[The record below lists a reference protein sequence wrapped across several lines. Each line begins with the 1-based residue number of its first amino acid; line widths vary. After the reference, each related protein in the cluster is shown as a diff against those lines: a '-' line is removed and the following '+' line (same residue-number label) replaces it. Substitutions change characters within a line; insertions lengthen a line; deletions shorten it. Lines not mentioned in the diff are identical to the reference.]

1 MKAEYRTKARA
12 ALLEFLQENSDRGF
26 SAIDLLTYLQLNIEG
41 VNKTTV
47 YRNLDRLCEQ
57 GVIYK
62 YREPD
67 HDGWF
72 YQYSKEH
79 TQCNMHMHGKCS
91 KCGKLIHIEDDFV
104 IDFKNLIKKNYGLQV
119 DLGKTLVV
127 GVCAACLSQGT

>member
-1 MKAEYRTKARA
+1 MKTEYRTKARA

-26 SAIDLLTYLQLNIEG
+26 SAIDLLTYLQLNNEA

-67 HDGWF
+67 HEGWF

-79 TQCNMHMHGKCS
+79 TQCNSHMHAKCS
-91 KCGKLIHIEDDFV
+91 QCGKLFHIDDDFV
-104 IDFKNLIKKNYGLQV
+104 NDFKEQVKNTYGLYV
-119 DLGKTLVV
+119 DSGKTLLV
-127 GVCAACLSQGT
+127 GKCANCAKLYK

>member
-26 SAIDLLTYLQLNIEG
+26 SSIDLLTYLQLNIEG

-62 YREPD
+62 YRETN
-67 HDGWF
+67 HEGWF

-79 TQCNMHMHGKCS
+79 TQCNKHMHGKCS
-91 KCGKLIHIEDDFV
+91 QCGKLFHIDEDFV
-104 IDFKNLIKKNYGLQV
+104 NEFKKQVKKTYGFRV
-119 DLGKTLVV
+119 DLGKTIIV
-127 GVCAACLSQGT
+127 GMCDDCLNT

>member
-91 KCGKLIHIEDDFV
+91 QCGKLFHIEDDFV

>member
-1 MKAEYRTKARA
+1 MKTEYKTKARA
-12 ALLEFLQENSDRGF
+12 ALLEFLQENNDRGF

-62 YREPD
+62 YRETD
-67 HDGWF
+67 HEGWF

-79 TQCNMHMHGKCS
+79 TQCNKHMHGKCS
-91 KCGKLIHIEDDFV
+91 QCGKLFHIYEGFV
-104 IDFKNLIKKNYGLQV
+104 NEFKEHVKKTYGFRV
-119 DLGKTLVV
+119 DLGKTIIV
-127 GVCAACLSQGT
+127 GMCEDCVNNSV

>member
-1 MKAEYRTKARA
+1 MKAEYKTKARA
-12 ALLEFLQENSDRGF
+12 ALLEFLQENNDRGF
-26 SAIDLLTYLQLNIEG
+26 SAIDLLAYLQLNNEG

-67 HDGWF
+67 HEGWF

-79 TQCNMHMHGKCS
+79 TQCNNHLHGKCTE
-91 KCGKLIHIEDDFV
+91 CGKLFHIDDDFV
-104 IDFKNLIKKNYGLQV
+104 NEFKDHVIKTYGLKV
-119 DLGKTLVV
+119 NVGKTIIV
-127 GVCAACLSQGT
+127 GVCDKCRKKAE